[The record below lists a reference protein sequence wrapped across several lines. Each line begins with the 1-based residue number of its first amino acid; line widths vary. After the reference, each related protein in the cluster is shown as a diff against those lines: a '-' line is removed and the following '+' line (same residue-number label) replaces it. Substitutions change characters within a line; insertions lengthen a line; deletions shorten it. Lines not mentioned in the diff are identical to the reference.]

1 VERIVKAW
9 DDSSMDPR
17 QSTED
22 ILQCLFHP
30 AFHNGQCEWCQV
42 REQLGDSYPRIV
54 NFSANPA
61 IDVGE
66 DATM

>member
-1 VERIVKAW
+1 
-9 DDSSMDPR
+9 MDPR